1 MAQAATAKKAAAVEG
16 AKVKRYSQ
24 SARFVGGDGAK
35 VTIYLR
41 ENKKGAFNLGTT
53 FKEPTKKAVTGCTDT
68 QPTLDEAKVA
78 FDKLVAVAVAH
89 GWTKKE
95 KKVRVPKAPAFTEAT
110 FPTAKPLVG
119 GAALAFP
126 KKGSKK

>member
-1 MAQAATAKKAAAVEG
+1 MAQGATAAAVVEVV
-16 AKVKRYSQ
+16 KVKRFSQ

-53 FKEPTKKAVTGCTDT
+53 FKEPTKKAVTGCTRS
-68 QPTLDEAKVA
+68 EATKEVA
-78 FDKLVAVAVAH
+78 VQEFDKLVAVALAH

-95 KKVRVPKAPAFTEAT
+95 KKVRVPKEPAFTEAT
-110 FPTAKPLVG
+110 FPTAKPK
-119 GAALAFP
+119 GASLAFP
-126 KKGSKK
+126 KKGAKK